1 MSKQLIN
8 AGQSSN
14 DGTGD
19 TLRQGALKVN
29 ANFNEIYNSIGN
41 GLNLNAPNTTGFALT
56 AGDIGNIIGS
66 SSSASYKI
74 TDLSPES
81 NDSPFAAMNDN
92 DDDADNEFFET
103 IGNNFIDFSVSNP
116 FGIPNVVG

>member
-56 AGDIGNIIGS
+56 AGIRLILRISMVNHHH
-66 SSSASYKI
+66 
-74 TDLSPES
+74 
-81 NDSPFAAMNDN
+81 
-92 DDDADNEFFET
+92 T
-103 IGNNFIDFSVSNP
+103 I
-116 FGIPNVVG
+116 